1 MNTHHCMNS
10 SRFCILSPWEWI
22 MTEKIS
28 LLAIRAQDFI
38 MLIQAERT
46 YNDQL
51 RSNHSCLMDREEC

>member
-1 MNTHHCMNS
+1 MDYDS
-10 SRFCILSPWEWI
+10 
-22 MTEKIS
+22 EKRS

-51 RSNHSCLMDREEC
+51 RFNRSCLVDREEC